1 MINLLFPILLPI
13 EVALPGAW
21 HVALPTLLPVASRW
35 CAQPKLR
42 LPDGFLCRNCAFKVL
57 LVAKLR
63 FPDAAL
69 AANEHK
75 NPDSVLEK
83 PENRG
88 SEGQKSTKTPI
99 LCSKCPKTG
108 VPKAKKAQKP
118 RFCARNARKR
128 GFRRPK
134 KHKNPDFVLEMPE
147 NGGSRP
153 KKRTKMAILCSGRR
167 GMASGTRRM
176 ASGSLPRGA
185 IKF

>member
-13 EVALPGAW
+13 EVALPAAG
-21 HVALPTLLPVASRW
+21 HVVLHTMLPVASRW

-42 LPDGFLCRNCAFKVL
+42 LPDGFLCRNCAFQVI

-63 FPDAAL
+63 FPSAAL

-75 NPDSVLEK
+75 NPDFVLEQ

-88 SEGQKSTKTPI
+88 SRGKKRTKTPI
-99 LCSKCPKTG
+99 SCSKSPKTR

-118 RFCARNARKR
+118 RFCARNALKQ
-128 GFRRPK
+128 GSRRTK
-134 KHKNPDFVLEMPE
+134 KHKNPDFVLGKKG
-147 NGGSRP
+147 NGIG
-153 KKRTKMAILCSGRR
+153 KTG
-167 GMASGTRRM
+167 M